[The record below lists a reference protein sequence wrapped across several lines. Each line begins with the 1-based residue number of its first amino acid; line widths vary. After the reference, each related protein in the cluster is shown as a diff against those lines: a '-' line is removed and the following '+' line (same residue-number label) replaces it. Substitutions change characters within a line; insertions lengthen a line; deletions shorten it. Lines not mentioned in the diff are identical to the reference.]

1 MLTIQFLVN
10 KIKIQ
15 NLTYVYTHVLF
26 QFCEGNKCVH
36 IEKEGN
42 TLKTQ
47 WWLLL
52 DGEIM
57 CDLFSCFLL
66 HISEF
71 SVMTFYIYIVINTL

>member
-26 QFCEGNKCVH
+26 QFCEGKKGVH

-47 WWLLL
+47 
-52 DGEIM
+52 
-57 CDLFSCFLL
+57 
-66 HISEF
+66 
-71 SVMTFYIYIVINTL
+71 